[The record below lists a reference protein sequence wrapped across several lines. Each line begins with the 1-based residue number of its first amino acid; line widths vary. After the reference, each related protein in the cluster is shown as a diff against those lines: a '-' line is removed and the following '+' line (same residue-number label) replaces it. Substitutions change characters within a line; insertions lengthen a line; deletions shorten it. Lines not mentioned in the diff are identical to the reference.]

1 MGQIVFCVR
10 DNKIGVP
17 NRIVAIAEPRFLGWR
32 NARSLLDCFESS
44 FGSREA
50 DKMFIE
56 IVEPPA
62 QFHRGVSC
70 GIGGNKNELDLIGNI
85 RGQFLQSRANIRHV
99 RGTLIGAIRI
109 TEKKERNRPQGSVPE
124 IKRITGGVGQNKSRF
139 RQGRSDHAA
148 PIRCYI
154 GLGMGRVA
162 FRFLP

>member
-1 MGQIVFCVR
+1 MVQNGSVRAMSPSSACCPAPPQSAYGRDPSLLNQKRQIVYPIVFTNPARIDDMGQIVFCVR

-70 GIGGNKNELDLIGNI
+70 GIGGNKNELDLISN
-85 RGQFLQSRANIRHV
+85 
-99 RGTLIGAIRI
+99 T
-109 TEKKERNRPQGSVPE
+109 
-124 IKRITGGVGQNKSRF
+124 
-139 RQGRSDHAA
+139 
-148 PIRCYI
+148 
-154 GLGMGRVA
+154 
-162 FRFLP
+162 